1 MTKINYGYCCIN
13 LTLEEKGIKIGRGM
27 IKKTFDTKGIK
38 YAGELAEMNIRDMIE
53 IIKWN
58 NHNGVKMYRMSSNLF
73 PWMSEYEFTDLPN
86 WQTIQNLLKGA
97 GTLAI
102 KYGQRITFHPGQF
115 NILPSPR
122 PDVVEKTIKELRQH
136 GEIMDAMG
144 LPRTHQ
150 YPINIHT
157 GGTYGDKQS
166 AIQRFIKNFHRLD
179 ETVKSRLVLENDDKP
194 AQYGVEDLYEIW
206 KECGTPITFDYH
218 HHRCYNDPMS
228 EKEALELAAK
238 TWPSGIRQLCHY
250 SSAKKLHEDASVI
263 IRAHADYVYEEIQNY
278 GMNLDIEIE
287 AKAKELALQ
296 KYVKQ
301 FQYEL
306 I

>member
-1 MTKINYGYCCIN
+1 MTNYGYCCIN
-13 LTLEEKGIKIGRGM
+13 LTLGEEGIKIGRGM
-27 IKKTFDTKGIK
+27 IKRTFEAKGIE
-38 YAGELAEMNIRDMIE
+38 YAGELAEDNVRDMVE

-58 NHNGVKMYRMSSNLF
+58 HKNGIKMYRMSSNLF
-73 PWMSEYEFTDLPN
+73 PWMSEYEFEDLPN
-86 WQTIQNLLKGA
+86 WTKIKNLLKGA
-97 GTLAI
+97 GTLAM

-115 NILPSPR
+115 NILTSSR
-122 PDVVEKTIKELRQH
+122 EDVVLKTLKELRQH

-144 LPRTHQ
+144 LPRTHEA
-150 YPINIHT
+150 PINIHA
-157 GGTYGDKQS
+157 GGTYGEKPE
-166 AIQRFIKNFHRLD
+166 AMKRFIKNFHRLD

-218 HHRCYNDPMS
+218 HHRCYNDPMP

-238 TWPSGIRQLCHY
+238 TWPTGIRQLCHY

-263 IRAHADYVYEEIQNY
+263 MRAHADYVYEPIEDY
-278 GMNLDIEIE
+278 GMELDIEIE
-287 AKAKELALQ
+287 AKAKELAVQ

-301 FQYEL
+301 FETLL

>member
-1 MTKINYGYCCIN
+1 MTNYGYCCIN
-13 LTLEEKGIKIGRGM
+13 LTLGEEGIKIGRGM
-27 IKKTFDTKGIK
+27 IKRTFEAKGIK
-38 YAGELAEMNIRDMIE
+38 YAGELAEDNVRDMVE

-58 NHNGVKMYRMSSNLF
+58 HKNGIKMYRMSSNLF
-73 PWMSEYEFTDLPN
+73 PWMSEYEFEDLPN
-86 WQTIQNLLKGA
+86 WTKIKNLLKGA
-97 GTLAI
+97 GSLAM

-115 NILPSPR
+115 NILTSSR
-122 PDVVEKTIKELRQH
+122 EDVVLKTLKELRQH

-144 LPRTHQ
+144 LPRTHEA
-150 YPINIHT
+150 PINIHA
-157 GGTYGDKQS
+157 GGTYGEKS
-166 AIQRFIKNFHRLD
+166 EAMKRFIKNFHRLD

-218 HHRCYNDPMS
+218 HHRCYNDPMP

-238 TWPSGIRQLCHY
+238 TWPTGIRQLCHY

-263 IRAHADYVYEEIQNY
+263 MRAHADYVYEPIEDY
-278 GMNLDIEIE
+278 GMELDIEIE
-287 AKAKELALQ
+287 AKAKELAVQ

-301 FQYEL
+301 FETLL